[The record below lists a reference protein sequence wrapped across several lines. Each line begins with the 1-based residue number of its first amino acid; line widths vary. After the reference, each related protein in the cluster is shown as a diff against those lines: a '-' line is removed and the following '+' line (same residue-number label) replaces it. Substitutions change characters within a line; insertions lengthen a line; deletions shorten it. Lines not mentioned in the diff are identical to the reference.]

1 MLYKTRFNAD
11 SALNQTVSETSAVNN
26 ETTFFEGNRGQKA
39 QSSLQMMPNFDP
51 MDDQEQEDES
61 ESIVAPSLGT
71 NRKNAP

>member
-1 MLYKTRFNAD
+1 MLYKTRFNAE

-51 MDDQEQEDES
+51 MDEQEDES